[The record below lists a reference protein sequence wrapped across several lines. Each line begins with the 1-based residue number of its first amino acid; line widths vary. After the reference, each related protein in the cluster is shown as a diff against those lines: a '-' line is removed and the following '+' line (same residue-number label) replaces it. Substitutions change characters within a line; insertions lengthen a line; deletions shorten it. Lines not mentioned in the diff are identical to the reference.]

1 MTDVAPTS
9 QSRTASGSAGPPVAR
24 SGAREWARQ
33 NLFNN
38 VGNSL
43 MTIVGLAALAVALFY
58 GIRFIFVTGQ
68 WEPVRTNLTLLMIG
82 TFPREQQW
90 RIVVQ
95 VYLLCA
101 AAGIVWGCLTA
112 SSRERALKSGQEF
125 RRASL
130 RDGIRR
136 WWPVFVLLIALL
148 GMTRTYKPFVFVVTA
163 VTVGVVLRRIV
174 EALSPAWR
182 GVGWFMAGVCA
193 LAGWQV
199 LSGTGGIA
207 WWWASALVAYTV
219 LRLTRS
225 IRPDARYAGAARAAL
240 LVGAVAVVWYVYSR
254 LDHGGV
260 GWDDW
265 SGFQLNL
272 VATVAAIVLAFP
284 VGLLAAVGRRSRLP
298 VVRLLSVGY
307 IEAIRGVPLI
317 TLLFMGDL
325 FLGFFLPVDDPL
337 SKVTRAIAVMT
348 LFAGAYLAEIV
359 RGGLQAVPRGQVEAA
374 GAIGLSHV
382 KVLSL
387 IVLPQALRAVIPAI
401 VGQFINLFKDSTLL
415 SIIALTEILRIREAI
430 HGQREFLVVGI
441 AETLVF
447 MAFAFWALA
456 FTMSRE
462 SQRLERRLG
471 VGER

>member
-1 MTDVAPTS
+1 MTATV
-9 QSRTASGSAGPPVAR
+9 PPPD
-24 SGAREWARQ
+24 SSDTGARRGAPPRPTAGVWARE

-38 VGNSL
+38 KHNTVLSL
-43 MTIVGLAALAVALFY
+43 LLGAGVAVLAAFGA
-58 GIRFIFVTGQ
+58 RFLFVTGQ
-68 WEPVRTNLTLLMIG
+68 WEPVRTNLTLLMMG
-82 TFPREQQW
+82 TFPRDEQW
-90 RIVVQ
+90 RVVVQ

-101 AAGIVWGCLTA
+101 AAGLAWGGLTA
-112 SSRERALKSGQEF
+112 SARDRARDAGMAFSRAGV
-125 RRASL
+125 
-130 RDGIRR
+130 RDGVRR
-136 WWPVFVLLIALL
+136 WWPVFVLLAVLL
-148 GMTRTYKPFVFVVTA
+148 GMTRTWLPLGFVA
-163 VTVGVVLRRIV
+163 SALAVGVVARRLM
-174 EALSPAWR
+174 EALGEVGRRLAWF
-182 GVGWFMAGVCA
+182 GAGICA

-207 WWWASALVAYTV
+207 WWWGGALVATAV
-219 LRLTRS
+219 IRITRNV
-225 IRPDARYAGAARAAL
+225 RTDARWQPLARLAFIA
-240 LVGAVAVVWYVYSR
+240 GAVAVVRAVYSR
-254 LDHGGV
+254 FDFTGV

-272 VATVAAIVLAFP
+272 VAAAASIVLAFP
-284 VGLLAAVGRRSRLP
+284 VGLAAAVGRRSKLP
-298 VVRLLSVGY
+298 AVRLLSVGY
-307 IEAIRGVPLI
+307 IEVIRGVPLI

-325 FLGFFLPVDDPL
+325 FLGFFLPTEDPL

-348 LFAGAYLAEIV
+348 LFTGAYLAEIV

-374 GAIGLSHV
+374 WAIGLSAPR
-382 KVLSL
+382 VLGL
-387 IVLPQALRAVIPAI
+387 IVLPQALRAVIPAL

-415 SIIALTEILRIREAI
+415 SIIALTEILRIRESI

-447 MAFAFWALA
+447 VAFAFWALA

>member
-1 MTDVAPTS
+1 MTAAPPPEN
-9 QSRTASGSAGPPVAR
+9 RAAGEPRGAPPRPTARAW
-24 SGAREWARQ
+24 ARE

-38 VGNSL
+38 RHNAVLTVLIGAGVL
-43 MTIVGLAALAVALFY
+43 VLAAY
-58 GIRFIFVTGQ
+58 GARFLFVTGQ
-68 WEPVRTNLTLLMIG
+68 WEPVRTNLTLLMMG
-82 TFPREQQW
+82 TFPREEQW
-90 RIVVQ
+90 RILVQ

-101 AAGIVWGCLTA
+101 AAGLVWGGLTA
-112 SSRERALKSGQEF
+112 SARDHARDADVPFSRAG
-125 RRASL
+125 L
-130 RDGIRR
+130 RDGVRR
-136 WWPVFVLLIALL
+136 WWPVFVLLAVLL
-148 GMTRTYKPFVFVVTA
+148 GMTRTWRPLLFVA
-163 VTVGVVLRRIV
+163 SALALGVVARRV
-174 EALSPAWR
+174 MEALPEPAR
-182 GVGWFMAGVCA
+182 RVAWFAAGVCA

-207 WWWASALVAYTV
+207 WWWGAALVAAAV
-219 LRLTRS
+219 LRLTRNV
-225 IRPDARYAGAARAAL
+225 RTDARWQPAARLAL
-240 LVGAVAVVWYVYSR
+240 MAVAVVLVRVVYGQ

-272 VATVAAIVLAFP
+272 VAAAAAIVLAFP
-284 VGLLAAVGRRSRLP
+284 VGLVAAVGRRSQLP
-298 VVRLLSVGY
+298 AVRFLSVGY
-307 IEAIRGVPLI
+307 IELIRGVPLI

-325 FLGFFLPVDDPL
+325 FLGFFLPIEDPL

-348 LFAGAYLAEIV
+348 LFTGAYLAEIV
-359 RGGLQAVPRGQVEAA
+359 RGGLQAVPRGQTEAA
-374 GAIGLSHV
+374 QAIGLSAPR
-382 KVLSL
+382 VLGM
-387 IVLPQALRAVIPAI
+387 IVLPQALRAVIPAL

-415 SIIALTEILRIREAI
+415 SIIALTEILRIRESI

-447 MAFAFWALA
+447 VAFAFWALA

>member
-1 MTDVAPTS
+1 MTATIPPDPH
-9 QSRTASGSAGPPVAR
+9 ASGDHPGPPPRQSAGAW
-24 SGAREWARQ
+24 ARE

-38 VGNSL
+38 KHNSAFTVL
-43 MTIVGLAALAVALFY
+43 GAAGLVVLAYY
-58 GIRFIFVTGQ
+58 GVRFLFVTGQ
-68 WEPVRTNLTLLMIG
+68 WEPVRTNLTLLMMG
-82 TFPREQQW
+82 TFPREEQW

-101 AAGIVWGCLTA
+101 AAGLVWGGLTA
-112 SSRERALKSGQEF
+112 ASRDRAQDAGVAFS
-125 RRASL
+125 RARL
-130 RDGIRR
+130 RDGVRR
-136 WWPVFVLLIALL
+136 WWPVFVLLAALL
-148 GMTRTYKPFVFVVTA
+148 GMTRTWLPLLFVLSA
-163 VTVGVVLRRIV
+163 VALGVVARRLM
-174 EALSPAWR
+174 EALPAVARGPAWF
-182 GVGWFMAGVCA
+182 GAGVCA

-207 WWWASALVAYTV
+207 WWWGGGLVALAA
-219 LRLTRS
+219 LRLTRNV
-225 IRPDARYAGAARAAL
+225 RTDARWQPTARLALIAGT
-240 LVGAVAVVWYVYSR
+240 VAVVWAIYAQ
-254 LDHGGV
+254 LDFGGV

-272 VATVAAIVLAFP
+272 VAAAAAIVLAFP
-284 VGLLAAVGRRSRLP
+284 VGLLAAVGRRSQLP
-298 VVRLLSVGY
+298 AVRWLSVGY
-307 IEAIRGVPLI
+307 IEMIRGVPLI

-325 FLGFFLPVDDPL
+325 FLGFFLPTEDPL

-348 LFAGAYLAEIV
+348 LFTGAYLAEIV

-374 GAIGLSHV
+374 QAIGLSAPR
-382 KVLSL
+382 VLSL
-387 IVLPQALRAVIPAI
+387 IVLPQALRAVIPAL

-415 SIIALTEILRIREAI
+415 SIIALTEILRIRESI
-430 HGQREFLVVGI
+430 HGQREFLIVGI

-447 MAFAFWALA
+447 VAFAFWALA

>member
-1 MTDVAPTS
+1 MTATAPTS
-9 QSRTASGSAGPPVAR
+9 GRPATPAADGAPPGRAR
-24 SGAREWARQ
+24 GAEWARQ
-33 NLFNN
+33 NLFNTI
-38 VGNSL
+38 GNSL
-43 MTIVGLAALAVALFY
+43 LTVAGLTALAVGLFY
-58 GIRFIFVTGQ
+58 GIRFIFFTGQ

-82 TFPREQQW
+82 TFPREEQW

-95 VYLLCA
+95 IYLLCA
-101 AAGIVWGCLTA
+101 AAGITWGGLTA
-112 SSRERALKSGQEF
+112 SSRERALKSGQAF
-125 RRASL
+125 HRAGL

-136 WWPVFVLLIALL
+136 WWPLFVFLIALL
-148 GMTRTYKPFVFVVTA
+148 GMTRTFKPFVFVATA
-163 VTVGVVLRRIV
+163 IGLGVALRRIM
-174 EALSPAWR
+174 EALPPAWR

-207 WWWASALVAYTV
+207 WWWASALVAYTL
-219 LRLTRS
+219 LRLTRNV
-225 IRPDARYAGAARAAL
+225 RPDHRYHSIARLAL
-240 LVGAVAVVWYVYSR
+240 LAGTVAAVWFIYSL
-254 LDHGGV
+254 LDHSGV

-272 VATVAAIVLAFP
+272 VASASAIVLAFP
-284 VGLLAAVGRRSRLP
+284 VGLLMAVGRRSKLP
-298 VVRLLSVGY
+298 VVRFLSVGY
-307 IEAIRGVPLI
+307 IESIRGVPLI

-325 FLGFFLPVDDPL
+325 FLGFFLPIDDPL

-374 GAIGLSHV
+374 GAIGLGQT
-382 KVLSL
+382 KVLTL

-430 HGQREFLVVGI
+430 HGQREFLVTGI